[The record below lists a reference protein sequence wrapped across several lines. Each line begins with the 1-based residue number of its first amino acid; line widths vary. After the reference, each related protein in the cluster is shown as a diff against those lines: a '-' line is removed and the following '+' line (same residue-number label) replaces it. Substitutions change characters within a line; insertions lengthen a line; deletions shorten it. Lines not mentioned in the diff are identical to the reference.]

1 MLSRSPPQDYI
12 MDNVLQSDDDEDE
25 NEPTSEEEALLM
37 AERLND
43 RRVLLASFLKT
54 AMFSVIDAKLIA
66 PIWAMYI
73 RVSAQVCIKCPY
85 YYYITKIYI
94 QCHVLVRQVNSTLH
108 KSTL

>member
-1 MLSRSPPQDYI
+1 

-43 RRVLLASFLKT
+43 RRVLLASFLKM
-54 AMFSVIDAKLIA
+54 AMFSVIDTKLIA

-73 RVSAQVCIKCPY
+73 RVSAQFCIKSPY
-85 YYYITKIYI
+85 YY
-94 QCHVLVRQVNSTLH
+94 
-108 KSTL
+108 